1 MFIKIEEMEWFVIR
15 QLFTIYLRPN
25 DVYVSKWRSQQSLHK
40 DGKPSEYLHDFSV
53 SIVPVFPSVLSSD
66 LCKFG
71 MFVCFFY
78 FILVDLYDSEF
89 CVPLISVEIFHIFVK
104 GPAEAGYGIFS
115 RLVKVLM
122 GLFSALCSG
131 SLWWHIHTTDRQY
144 CAWFALNFN
153 ISLK

>member
-1 MFIKIEEMEWFVIR
+1 MEWFVIR
-15 QLFTIYLRPN
+15 QLFTWDQTTYMLAN
-25 DVYVSKWRSQQSLHK
+25 EGHSKAFTKMVNQ
-40 DGKPSEYLHDFSV
+40 V
-53 SIVPVFPSVLSSD
+53 SIYMTSVFLLFRCFPRSLVPT
-66 LCKFG
+66 
-71 MFVCFFY
+71 FVSLVCLFFY